1 MSYLKGIIT
10 KKYLLALLVIA
21 ILNTLSIATILYTI
35 NLNDD
40 YAELI
45 NISGRQ
51 RMLSQR
57 IALFIQQISTT
68 NEKSNKENLIADVE
82 HDIDLFYQSHR
93 VLTGKKNYR
102 NIKVNDEVLSYYVT
116 NEFDS
121 RVDQFI
127 QRTRAQIEDSA
138 NSEQLIAYT
147 NFIKYEFL
155 ANLNDVVNELEQ
167 QSKNLISIQLQI
179 EIAIYIS
186 SLILLLLILYFVF
199 QPMREQILNR
209 ERSLS
214 KSILDLEQESI
225 YKSMF
230 LANMSHEL
238 RTPLNGL
245 IGVSGLLKSTDVTSE
260 QAEYLDIIEASG
272 NTLLTVIN
280 NILDLTKLEMH
291 NAKVDTIKFSPIDTF
306 QSLHQSFKH
315 HASVKRLQLTWQNK
329 SLPEYIE
336 GDEQKIKQVITNL
349 LSNSIKFTAKGS
361 VEIVCHYK
369 DSRLIIKVKDTGI
382 GIEQDKLDFI
392 FQPFKQAD
400 NSTTRL
406 YGGTGLGLA
415 ISKQMVELLGG
426 ALDVSSK
433 LGEGTTFTFSVLMP
447 ISKNVPAKTLS
458 TVNSNLE
465 ECIKGHVLVVEDND
479 INMRVLTKLLEK
491 NDIRVSQALNGQVA
505 VDNVSNNDYDLILM
519 DYHMPILNGFEAL
532 EQMKK
537 LDTLL
542 PPVIIVTADVSE
554 DTRNQA
560 NVLGA
565 SAFLEKPVKRE
576 QLQKILKQFL
586 SR

>member
-1 MSYLKGIIT
+1 M
-10 KKYLLALLVIA
+10 
-21 ILNTLSIATILYTI
+21 ATILYSI

-68 NEKSNKENLIADVE
+68 NEKSNKEIFIAEVK

-93 VLTGKKNYR
+93 VLTGKKTYR
-102 NIKVNDEVLSYYVT
+102 NIKINDEVLAYYVT
-116 NEFDS
+116 NKLDS

-127 QRTRAQIEDSA
+127 QRTRSLIEDSA

-147 NFIKYEFL
+147 DFIKYEFL

-167 QSKNLISIQLQI
+167 QSKTLISIQLQI
-179 EIAIYIS
+179 EIAIYIF
-186 SLILLLLILYFVF
+186 SLIVLLLILYFVF
-199 QPMREQILNR
+199 QPMRDQILNR
-209 ERSLS
+209 ERSLT
-214 KSILDLEQESI
+214 KSIVDLEQEGI

-245 IGVSGLLKSTDVTSE
+245 IGVSALLKSTDVTSE

-291 NAKVDTIKFSPIDTF
+291 NAKVETINFSAIDTF
-306 QSLHQSFKH
+306 QSLHQNFKH
-315 HASVKRLQLTWQNK
+315 HASVKHLQFTWQNK

-336 GDEQKIKQVITNL
+336 GDEQKLKQVITNL

-382 GIEQDKLDFI
+382 GIEQDKLDII

-426 ALDVSSK
+426 TLDVSSK

-447 ISKNVPAKTLS
+447 ISNNVLAKTQS
-458 TVNSNLE
+458 TVDSNIE

-479 INMRVLTKLLEK
+479 INMRILTKLLEK
-491 NDIRVSQALNGQVA
+491 NAIRVSQALNGQVA
-505 VDNVSNNDYDLILM
+505 VDNVSNNDYDLIMM

-532 EQMKK
+532 AQMKK
-537 LDTLL
+537 LDILL

-565 SAFLEKPVKRE
+565 SAFLEKPVRRE
-576 QLQKILKQFL
+576 QLQNILKQFL
-586 SR
+586 SP